1 MEINGR
7 TDERTDTTDR
17 ITFLASEALSPY
29 TSRNRKRIYEENT
42 YDIEEQ
48 HRIVE
53 VWIASG
59 VFDDLRA
66 NDLTSDLDLDARRD
80 DVGQLELPHASDA
93 PAHHL
98 PDSQRITSVMH
109 TNTDALQ
116 TSNEVTF
123 AAVNIQ
129 IIQNSGYSNDSLR
142 FKSWRKPAESTA
154 QNQNIKNSKIC

>member
-1 MEINGR
+1 VEINGG

-17 ITFLASEALSPY
+17 ITFLASAALSPY

-48 HRIVE
+48 HRIIE

-116 TSNEVTF
+116 TPTKSRSQQSTF
-123 AAVNIQ
+123 RSYRTVAILTIHCV
-129 IIQNSGYSNDSLR
+129 
-142 FKSWRKPAESTA
+142 
-154 QNQNIKNSKIC
+154 SKADVRIYCTEPKHKKQ